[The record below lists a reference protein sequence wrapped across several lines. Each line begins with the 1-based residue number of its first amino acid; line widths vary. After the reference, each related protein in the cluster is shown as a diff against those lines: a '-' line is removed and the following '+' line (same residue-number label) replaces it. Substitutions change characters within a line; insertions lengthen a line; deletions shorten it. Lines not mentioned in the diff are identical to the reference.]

1 MILGYVLGDLAIEVV
16 PDRDYLAVTPLMV
29 RVCAGSDNCPNSSL
43 SSSDALRLRSDSL
56 WRRSYG
62 LDNSPLNL
70 LNILLVCRRIYQE
83 AALLPFQLNT
93 LTLRTV
99 PSCWKFASSTIKHFL
114 DNLARDQRE
123 ALAHLT
129 LISDSCALKDGMA
142 QLARLK
148 GLRTLHIVQRP
159 DLGRTPTYIVQRP
172 DRGLAP
178 IYNAISFSWKYA
190 GSRPVE
196 IRRLEL
202 RHLQAVRFSL
212 EVRFSGDWAG
222 ARGTFEKSVVAAQTR
237 DLTRSMRL
245 VEARLFETLATRPM
259 PVKAGEERDEEGGY
273 FKERLDRLR
282 VG

>member
-29 RVCAGSDNCPNSSL
+29 RICTGPDNCPNSSL

-159 DLGRTPTYIVQRP
+159 D
-172 DRGLAP
+172 RGLAP

-237 DLTRSMRL
+237 DLTRLMRL
-245 VEARLFETLATRPM
+245 VEARLFETLAGRPM